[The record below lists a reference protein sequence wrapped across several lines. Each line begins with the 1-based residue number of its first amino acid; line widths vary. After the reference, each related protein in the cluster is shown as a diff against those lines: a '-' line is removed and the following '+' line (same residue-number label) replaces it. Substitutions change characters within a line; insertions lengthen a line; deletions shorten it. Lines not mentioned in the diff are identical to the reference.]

1 MIKKAVVHK
10 TFGKGTIVEKKQNY
24 IKVQFE
30 AFRER
35 KTFLYPDSFEKFLTF
50 EEPDLQ
56 KKALEEL
63 KKIQEKKEAE
73 HEAKR
78 LLYQQQIEEAQAPPK
93 KSKRATAASKKTEQ

>member
-10 TFGKGTIVEKKQNY
+10 AFGKGTIVEKKQNY

-63 KKIQEKKEAE
+63 KKIQEKKTAE
-73 HEAKR
+73 KEAKQ
-78 LLYQQQIEEAQAPPK
+78 LLYQQQLEEAQAPPK
-93 KSKRATAASKKTEQ
+93 KTRKTAASKKTAK